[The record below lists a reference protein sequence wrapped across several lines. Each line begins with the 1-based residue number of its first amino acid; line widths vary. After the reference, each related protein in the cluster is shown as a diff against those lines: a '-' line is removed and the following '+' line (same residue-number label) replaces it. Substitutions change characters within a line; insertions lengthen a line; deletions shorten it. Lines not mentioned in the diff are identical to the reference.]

1 TTLARIALPWPVI
14 PPRTVGV
21 PPQAIRPHAPP
32 HLCRYA
38 WLRGHCV
45 DLWLLTWACGLRA
58 SLAGGQHKAV
68 AEEVEARPA
77 KHLALEHFEAVD
89 MPLDRARIPGQR
101 HPGFDCLVILV
112 EPCREASH
120 GVHSTC
126 GGALQPGI
134 EAFRLPLTA

>member
-1 TTLARIALPWPVI
+1 M
-14 PPRTVGV
+14 
-21 PPQAIRPHAPP
+21 
-32 HLCRYA
+32 
-38 WLRGHCV
+38 
-45 DLWLLTWACGLRA
+45 DLWLLTWACGLSA
-58 SLAGGQHKAV
+58 SRAGGQHKAV

-101 HPGFDCLVILV
+101 HPGFDRLVILV

-134 EAFRLPLTA
+134 EAFRLPLTDEAREILRQVDCLGDFGLLGPQVRELLRLSLGAFRLAPQ